1 MEYARAIG
9 AESVKYVNALD
20 CQMVT
25 VVEGLDLSVVDLE
38 LRMQEVETY
47 QGNYDG
53 LQGMVVEVW
62 GKVANTLDAVDN
74 MEVDLDSLK
83 EWMENVELVYME
95 VDQQVEQLEWE
106 LANARGMWPCW
117 WRSRMLTR
125 NSGFEQ
131 GRGGNR
137 SGTWSFNRW
146 T

>member
-25 VVEGLDLSVVDLE
+25 VVEGLDLSVVNLE
-38 LRMQEVETY
+38 LRMQEVETH
-47 QGNYDG
+47 QGNYNG

-83 EWMENVELVYME
+83 EWMENVELVHME
-95 VDQQVEQLEWE
+95 VDQRVERLEWE
-106 LANARGMWPCW
+106 LANAQWDVA
-117 WRSRMLTR
+117 MLVA
-125 NSGFEQ
+125 EQ
-131 GRGGNR
+131 DANQEQ
-137 SGTWSFNRW
+137 WV
-146 T
+146 

>member
-9 AESVKYVNALD
+9 AESVKYVNTLD

-25 VVEGLDLSVVDLE
+25 MVEGLDLSVVDLE
-38 LRMQEVETY
+38 LRMQEVETH

-83 EWMENVELVYME
+83 EWMENVELVHME
-95 VDQQVEQLEWE
+95 VDQWVERLEWE
-106 LANARGMWPCW
+106 LANAQRDVA
-117 WRSRMLTR
+117 MLVA
-125 NSGFEQ
+125 EQ
-131 GRGGNR
+131 DANQEQ
-137 SGTWSFNRW
+137 WV
-146 T
+146 